1 MVSKDFDS
9 TLSDAI
15 DRAAGAAN
23 TAGATA
29 ARIRGRERTM
39 RKRIVIS
46 TTSIVLVAAGAGA
59 AFAVTSHN
67 GGTPHQ
73 TAASPSVSA
82 VPSSGASTSPSAGST
97 PTTSASGAQSNT
109 ASPST
114 PTSSSSTTSVT
125 TGVEVWLTPSQLI
138 YDSTMK
144 WQAATPTSCTAGS
157 FEISSLYPGGC
168 SEHTIAGDPQPA
180 EQMDTQTFSAPSV
193 ATGNG
198 AWAGTTADQE
208 FYSYA
213 NSADAQAAYQYFTN
227 QILTEDS
234 QFAGSSDA
242 NTHLAVTS
250 TTTKTAQTNGAM
262 AIDSKL
268 RDSNGKPAEMNG
280 NPSDASDRHYFF
292 AVKGDIVE
300 MILVKGGPAVSDTAN
315 DVSYLQTVINA
326 LS

>member
-82 VPSSGASTSPSAGST
+82 VPSSGASTSPSRSST

-114 PTSSSSTTSVT
+114 PTDRKSTRLNSSHFQVSRMPSS
-125 TGVEVWLTPSQLI
+125 
-138 YDSTMK
+138 
-144 WQAATPTSCTAGS
+144 A
-157 FEISSLYPGGC
+157 
-168 SEHTIAGDPQPA
+168 
-180 EQMDTQTFSAPSV
+180 
-193 ATGNG
+193 
-198 AWAGTTADQE
+198 
-208 FYSYA
+208 
-213 NSADAQAAYQYFTN
+213 
-227 QILTEDS
+227 
-234 QFAGSSDA
+234 
-242 NTHLAVTS
+242 
-250 TTTKTAQTNGAM
+250 
-262 AIDSKL
+262 
-268 RDSNGKPAEMNG
+268 
-280 NPSDASDRHYFF
+280 
-292 AVKGDIVE
+292 
-300 MILVKGGPAVSDTAN
+300 
-315 DVSYLQTVINA
+315 
-326 LS
+326 

>member
-1 MVSKDFDS
+1 VVSKDFDS

-82 VPSSGASTSPSAGST
+82 SPSTGASASST
-97 PTTSASGAQSNT
+97 PTASASGAQSNT
-109 ASPST
+109 ASPSA
-114 PTSSSSTTSVT
+114 PTSSSSTTSIT

-144 WQAATPTSCTAGS
+144 WQASNPTSCTAGS
-157 FEISSLYPGGC
+157 FEITSLYPGGC
-168 SEHTIAGDPQPA
+168 SEHTNSGDPYPA
-180 EQMDTQTFSAPSV
+180 EQMDTQVFSAPSV
-193 ATGNG
+193 AMGNG

-208 FYSYA
+208 FYTYP
-213 NSADAQAAYQYFTN
+213 NSADAQSAYQYFTN
-227 QILTEDS
+227 QFLTEDS
-234 QFAGSSDA
+234 HYVGSGDA

-250 TTTKTAQTNGAM
+250 TTTETAQASGAM

-268 RDSNGKPAEMNG
+268 RTSNGKPALLEG
-280 NPSDASDRHYFF
+280 NPSEASDRHYFF
-292 AVKGDIVE
+292 AVRGDIVE
-300 MILVKGGPAVSDTAN
+300 MILVKGGPAVSDTSN
-315 DVSYLQTVINA
+315 DASFLQTVVNA

>member
-1 MVSKDFDS
+1 VVSKDFDS

-29 ARIRGRERTM
+29 ARIRGRERTL
-39 RKRIVIS
+39 RKRVVIS

-59 AFAVTSHN
+59 AFSVSSHN
-67 GGTPHQ
+67 GGTPHP
-73 TAASPSVSA
+73 TVASPSVSA
-82 VPSSGASTSPSAGST
+82 SPSTGASTSPSASGT
-97 PTTSASGAQSNT
+97 PTTSASGAQSTT

-114 PTSSSSTTSVT
+114 PTSSSSTTSIT

-144 WQAATPTSCTAGS
+144 WQAASPTSCTAGS
-157 FEISSLYPGGC
+157 FEITSLYPGGC
-168 SEHTIAGDPQPA
+168 SEHTNSGDPYPA
-180 EQMDTQTFSAPSV
+180 EQMDTRVFSAPGV

-213 NSADAQAAYQYFTN
+213 NAADAQSAYQYFTHAF
-227 QILTEDS
+227 LTEDS

-242 NTHLAVTS
+242 ITHLAVTS
-250 TTTKTAQTNGAM
+250 TTTETAQASGAM

-268 RDSNGKPAEMNG
+268 RTSSGKPASLEG
-280 NPSDASDRHYFF
+280 NPSEASDRHYFF
-292 AVKGDIVE
+292 AVRGDIVE
-300 MILVKGGPAVSDTAN
+300 MILVKGGPAVSDTSN
-315 DVSYLQTVINA
+315 DASFLQTVINA

>member
-1 MVSKDFDS
+1 VVSKDFDS

-46 TTSIVLVAAGAGA
+46 TTSIVLVAAGTGA

-67 GGTPHQ
+67 GGTQ
-73 TAASPSVSA
+73 GT
-82 VPSSGASTSPSAGST
+82 
-97 PTTSASGAQSNT
+97 T
-109 ASPST
+109 ASPSA
-114 PTSSSSTTSVT
+114 PMSSSSTTSIT

-144 WQAATPTSCTAGS
+144 WQASSPTSCTAGS

-168 SEHTIAGDPQPA
+168 SEHTIAGDPHPA
-180 EQMDTQTFSAPSV
+180 EQMDTRVFSAPSV

-208 FYSYA
+208 FYKYA
-213 NSADAQAAYQYFTN
+213 NAADAQSAYQYFTHA
-227 QILTEDS
+227 ILTEDS

-242 NTHLAVTS
+242 ITHLAVTS
-250 TTTKTAQTNGAM
+250 TTTETAQASGAM

-292 AVKGDIVE
+292 AVRGDIVE
-300 MILVKGGPAVSDTAN
+300 MILVKGGPAVSDTSN
-315 DVSYLQTVINA
+315 DASYLQTVINA

>member
-1 MVSKDFDS
+1 MVSKDFDN

-67 GGTPHQ
+67 GGTPHP

-82 VPSSGASTSPSAGST
+82 SPSIGTSTSPSASST
-97 PTTSASGAQSNT
+97 PTTSASGAQGTT

-125 TGVEVWLTPSQLI
+125 TGAEVWLTPSQLI

-144 WQAATPTSCTAGS
+144 WQAADPTSCTAGS
-157 FEISSLYPGGC
+157 FEITSLYPGGC
-168 SEHTIAGDPQPA
+168 PEHTNAGDPHPA
-180 EQMDTQTFSAPSV
+180 EQMDTRVFSAPTV
-193 ATGNG
+193 ATGDG

-213 NSADAQAAYQYFTN
+213 NAADAQSAYQYFTN
-227 QILTEDS
+227 QFLTEDARFS
-234 QFAGSSDA
+234 GSDS

-250 TTTKTAQTNGAM
+250 TTTETAQASGAM
-262 AIDSKL
+262 AIDSEL
-268 RDSNGKPAEMNG
+268 RTSSGKPALLEG
-280 NPSDASDRHYFF
+280 NPSEASDRHYFF
-292 AVKGDIVE
+292 AVRGDIVE
-300 MILVKGGPAVSDTAN
+300 MLLVKGGPAVSDTSN
-315 DVSYLQTVINA
+315 DASYLQTVINA